1 MLPRLSRRAALAG
14 LAATAAS
21 GTAGA
26 QKADR
31 VAVDLELV
39 LAVDCSLSIDDSEFR
54 LQVDGT
60 AAAIADRGVIRA
72 IRGGEFG
79 RIAVTYVQWAGPREQ
94 IQAVGW
100 TLVDGEIAALRFGR
114 LLRNVGRPF
123 RGDATSISGAID
135 FARPLF
141 ARNPFEGTRQAIDVS
156 GDGINNAGR
165 FPQYARDEA
174 VAEGIV
180 INGLPIMTEIGG
192 LDGYFREFV
201 IGGAGAFVVPAVDFD
216 AFAAAIRA
224 KLIREIA

>member
-1 MLPRLSRRAALAG
+1 MLPRLSRRAALGG
-14 LAATAAS
+14 LAAAA
-21 GTAGA
+21 AGGPARA
-26 QKADR
+26 QLQR

-60 AAAIADRGVIRA
+60 AAAMADRGVLRA

-94 IQAVGW
+94 VQSVGW
-100 TLVDGEIAALRFGR
+100 TLIDGEVAALRFSR
-114 LLRNVGRPF
+114 LLRSVRRPF
-123 RGDATSISGAID
+123 RGDATSISGVID
-135 FARPLF
+135 FSRPLF
-141 ARNPFEGTRQAIDVS
+141 FQNPYEGTRRTIDIS

-165 FPQYARDEA
+165 LPESARDEA
-174 VAEGIV
+174 VANGIGV
-180 INGLPIMTEIGG
+180 NGLPIMTEIGG
-192 LDGYFREFV
+192 LDRYFRDHV
-201 IGGAGAFVVPAVDFD
+201 IGGPGAFVVPVADFS